1 MAFIPAAIRAP
12 KIERLSIRSWI
23 EGYNS
28 TLDVGRTPQKGLV
41 GATNVLVYQDGTIG
55 PRPSLVPYGQAPLG
69 TILGEVGEFLN
80 SVTLDKWLITLQNIA
95 GVTKVTISKDGGA
108 WIVVDGKT
116 YDNTASGHF
125 VQIDDKVLV
134 MNGVDSLSYFNIPT
148 QTVVPFVALTTPTAP
163 VITPTGLS
171 GTTYTYYYTITANS
185 TVGETAAAPTDS
197 QQVSLVR
204 GAWDT
209 TTNFLTIN
217 WSAVAG
223 AQSYNLYMGE
233 TADAQFL
240 IASAITGLTYKDDGT
255 ASKDI
260 TRTAPVADTT
270 EGPKVTRATVITAS
284 QGAQVFLT
292 GDADNP
298 RYVRYGGTGTSA
310 LDFSPYGGGG
320 WVEIG
325 KGTKEFPVVVKS
337 FRTGQGQSTP
347 MVICKG
353 TNGNGKRYT
362 MTPATV
368 TVGDEIIPYFDV
380 KEDNGQDGTDSPD
393 GVVSYRDS
401 LWYPSR
407 GGFKTTGTRPQ
418 LQNILSTNTVS
429 ETIQPDVVNLNILA
443 MDNCVG
449 LAYDGRIYWALP
461 VGATNNNQIW
471 VLDLD
476 RDGAWMLP
484 FNISADWMSLYE
496 DNSGSTHHL
505 ILKDNMI
512 FELTDSQAT
521 MDNGLAFPTNITS
534 GQLRFSEDGEEW
546 ATVTRVTFVFLRPRG
561 TINVAVSG
569 KTEDSSLAT
578 VGTDSFSS
586 VSTAVGWGEAAWSVL
601 PWSTTLEVPI
611 SYGNSRE
618 KIAIEI
624 EEDMNWVTFSVDS
637 VEANTAYQL
646 SDIIVEYVKIGL
658 LDSDG

>member
-1 MAFIPAAIRAP
+1 MSFVPQQIRPP

-95 GVTKVTISKDGGA
+95 GVTKVTIAKDGGA

-148 QTVVPFVALTTPTAP
+148 QTVIPFVALTTPTAP

-204 GAWDT
+204 GAWDS
-209 TTNFLTIN
+209 TTNFLTIT

-260 TRTAPVADTT
+260 TRTAPIADTT

-496 DNSGSTHHL
+496 DNSGRTHHL
-505 ILKDNMI
+505 VLKDNMI

-578 VGTDSFSS
+578 VGADSFSS

-601 PWSTTLEVPI
+601 PWSTTMQVPI

-618 KIAIEI
+618 KIPIEI
-624 EEDMNWVTFSVDS
+624 EEDMNWVTWSVDS
-637 VEANTAYQL
+637 VESNTAYQL
-646 SDIIVEYVKIGL
+646 SDVIVEYVKIGL

>member
-1 MAFIPAAIRAP
+1 VSFVPQQIRPP

-95 GVTKVTISKDGGA
+95 GVTKVTIAKDGGA

-148 QTVVPFVALTTPTAP
+148 QTVIPFVALTTPTAP

-204 GAWDT
+204 GAWDS
-209 TTNFLTIN
+209 TTNFLTIT

-260 TRTAPVADTT
+260 TRTAPIADTT

-496 DNSGSTHHL
+496 DNSGRTHHL
-505 ILKDNMI
+505 VLKDNMI

-578 VGTDSFSS
+578 VGADSFSS

-601 PWSTTLEVPI
+601 PWSTTMQVPI

-618 KIAIEI
+618 KIPIEI
-624 EEDMNWVTFSVDS
+624 EEDMNWVTWSVDS
-637 VEANTAYQL
+637 VESNTAYQL
-646 SDIIVEYVKIGL
+646 SDVIVEYVKIGL

>member
-1 MAFIPAAIRAP
+1 MAYVPQQIRPP
-12 KIERLSIRSWI
+12 KIERLSLRSWM

-41 GATNVLVYQDGTIG
+41 GATNVLIYQDGTVG
-55 PRPSLVPYGQAPLG
+55 PRPSLVKYGQTPLG

-80 SVTLDKWLITLQNIA
+80 STTLEKWLITLQNVS
-95 GVTKVTISKDGGA
+95 GTTKVTISKDGGA
-108 WIVVDGKT
+108 WQIIDGKT
-116 YDNTASGHF
+116 YDNTAPGHF
-125 VQIDDKVLV
+125 VQIDEKVLV
-134 MNGVDSLSYFNIPT
+134 MNGVDNLSYFNIPT
-148 QTVVPFVALTTPTAP
+148 ALVVPFVALPTPTAP

-204 GAWDT
+204 GAWDE
-209 TTNFLTIN
+209 TTNYLTIT
-217 WSAVAG
+217 WAAVTG

-240 IASAITGLTYKDDGT
+240 IASAITGLTYKDSGI
-255 ASKDI
+255 ASKDV
-260 TRTAPVADTT
+260 TRTAPIADTT
-270 EGPKVTRATVITAS
+270 EGPKVTRGQVIN
-284 QGAQVFLT
+284 GQVFLT
-292 GDADNP
+292 GDKDNP
-298 RYVRYGGTGTSA
+298 RYVRYGGSGISA

-325 KGTKEFPVVVKS
+325 RGTKEFPVVVKP
-337 FRTGQGQSTP
+337 FRTGQGTPTP
-347 MVICKG
+347 MVICRG
-353 TNGNGKRYT
+353 TNGSGKRYT
-362 MTPATV
+362 MTSASV

-429 ETIQPDVVNLNILA
+429 ETIQPDVVNLNVLA
-443 MDNCVG
+443 MDKCVG

-461 VGATNNNQIW
+461 VGATENNQIW

-484 FNISADWMSLYE
+484 QNISADWMNLYE
-496 DNSGSTHHL
+496 DNTGNTHHL
-505 ILKDNMI
+505 ILKDNII
-512 FELTDSQAT
+512 FELTDSQST
-521 MDNGLAFPTNITS
+521 MDNGQAFPTNITS

-561 TINVAVSG
+561 IINVAVSG
-569 KTEDSSLAT
+569 KTEDASLST
-578 VGTDSFSS
+578 VGADSFSA
-586 VSTAVGWGEAAWSVL
+586 VSTAVGWAESAWGTL
-601 PWSTTLEVPI
+601 PWSTTLSVPI

-618 KIAIEI
+618 KIPIEI
-624 EEDMNWVTFSVDS
+624 EEDMNWVTWSVDS
-637 VEANTAYQL
+637 TEANTSYQL
-646 SDIIVEYVKIGL
+646 SDVIVEYVKIGL